1 MKLFLLFSFALASVQ
16 RIQSDEETIIRD
28 YENDDVDDLTILNAH
43 SIHKSLNEI
52 KDGIRSL
59 TIKDTPSN
67 TAGLVEALSDFKS
80 EVQFLFNETT
90 IKSCQSG
97 IEEIKLSYENLQ
109 QEIKASLQNSE
120 EKILSW
126 LNDFKAL
133 LTTNKASS
141 QDPRCTNRAG
151 DVAKQSISVGTY
163 HIFES
168 KNGQKAD
175 RIKAIA
181 YCSKRGMVM
190 ASFERE
196 EELAE
201 FSKIYPKNGVECCT
215 SGRDRSGTKRQK
227 AFVWES
233 TGSDIKQS
241 MLGSEDSAITKF
253 NPTTELCISV
263 AGIVPIR
270 LIEIDCN
277 WGCSCIICE
286 VPDYC
291 EA

>member
-1 MKLFLLFSFALASVQ
+1 MKLFLLFSFALASIH

-52 KDGIRSL
+52 KDVIRGL

-67 TAGLVEALSDFKS
+67 TAGLVAALSDFKS
-80 EVQFLFNETT
+80 EVQSSFNETA
-90 IKSCQSG
+90 IKTCQSG

-109 QEIKASLQNSE
+109 QVIKASLQNSE
-120 EKILSW
+120 ENILSW
-126 LNDFKAL
+126 LNDFKAV
-133 LTTNKASS
+133 LTVNKASS

-168 KNGQKAD
+168 KNGQKVV
-175 RIKAIA
+175 RIKAIE
-181 YCSKRGMVM
+181 YCSIRGMVM

-227 AFVWES
+227 K
-233 TGSDIKQS
+233 ILQ
-241 MLGSEDSAITKF
+241 
-253 NPTTELCISV
+253 
-263 AGIVPIR
+263 
-270 LIEIDCN
+270 
-277 WGCSCIICE
+277 
-286 VPDYC
+286 
-291 EA
+291 